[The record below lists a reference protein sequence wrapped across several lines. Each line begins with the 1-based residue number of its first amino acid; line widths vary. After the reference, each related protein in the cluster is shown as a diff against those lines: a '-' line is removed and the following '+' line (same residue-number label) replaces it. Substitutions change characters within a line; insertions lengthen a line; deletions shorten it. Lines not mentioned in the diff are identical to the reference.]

1 VYSVSIGDTFN
12 PPTLHAYDNHGD
24 VEVVVTE
31 NNVNIYVEGT
41 YKVVYSATN
50 DLGTTT
56 YEIIVHVTESTN
68 PELPTDLSEYYKTL
82 EGLTG
87 LAFKIQLQN
96 IITTFENSTN
106 PNYTPSYDSAN
117 NSLQDADED
126 LNNPNNIILIYNGAS
141 IRGAWDSGN
150 TWNKE
155 HVWAKSLLTFP
166 SGGKADTK
174 TNGPGADLHNLRA
187 ANPSINSSRGN
198 KPFAN
203 GSGSYGSVGNGW
215 YPGDDHIGDVARI
228 ILYMNLRWG
237 DTLANIDDIGNLAM
251 FLEWH
256 YEDPVDAFEINRN
269 NVIYDVQGNR
279 NPFID
284 YPDFA
289 YIIWGYPEN
298 YYNSSNDVS
307 LNLLYNFEYIDF
319 RNKEALFIN

>member
-1 VYSVSIGDTFN
+1 MYSVSIGDTFN
-12 PPTLHAYDNHGD
+12 PPTLHAYDNRGD
-24 VEVVVTE
+24 VDVEILE
-31 NNVNIYVEGT
+31 NNLNINVEGT
-41 YKVVYSATN
+41 YTITYAATN
-50 DLGTTT
+50 DIGTTT
-56 YEIIVHVTESTN
+56 LTITVKVVDRVD
-68 PELPTDLSEYYKTL
+68 PDLPPSVEEYYQTL

-87 LAFKIQLQN
+87 EAFKIQLQN
-96 IITTFENSTN
+96 IITTFENSSN
-106 PNYTPSYDSAN
+106 SNYTTTYRSAN
-117 NSLQDADED
+117 SHLEEADKD
-126 LNNPNNIILIYNGAS
+126 LSNPNNIMLIYNGAS
-141 IRGAWDSGN
+141 IRGVWDGGG

-198 KPFAN
+198 KPFAY
-203 GSGSYGSVGNGW
+203 GSGSYGSVGSGW

-237 DTLANIDDIGNLAM
+237 DSLANINDIGNLEM

-256 YEDPVDAFEINRN
+256 FEDPVDDFEINRN

-284 YPDFA
+284 NPNFVYN
-289 YIIWGYPEN
+289 IWGYQGT
-298 YYNSSNDVS
+298 YHNDSHDVPF
-307 LNLLYNFEYIDF
+307 NILYEYEYIDF
-319 RNKEALFIN
+319 INRESLFIS